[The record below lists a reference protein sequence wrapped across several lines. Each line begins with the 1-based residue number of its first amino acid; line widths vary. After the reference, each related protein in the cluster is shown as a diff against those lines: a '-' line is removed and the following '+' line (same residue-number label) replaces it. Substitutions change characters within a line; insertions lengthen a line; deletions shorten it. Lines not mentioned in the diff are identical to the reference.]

1 MKALKQQKALVGVFS
16 VIVKT
21 SFPALAVIH
30 PVTTRWLAGWWRCS
44 RSWSPSSC
52 RVIVRCPGR
61 GANTGQLGGWSWS
74 LLIIKFVQLSRAGDL
89 LIMIRELRRRGG
101 EGEGDTE
108 VSGRAG
114 RRFELEPSFLTPLGR
129 GRNFSTLWV
138 CVAGAGARTRRV
150 KTVD

>member
-1 MKALKQQKALVGVFS
+1 MVTLLPLLVT
-16 VIVKT
+16 VIV
-21 SFPALAVIH
+21 SRH
-30 PVTTRWLAGWWRCS
+30 CPVSG
-44 RSWSPSSC
+44 
-52 RVIVRCPGR
+52 VR

-114 RRFELEPSFLTPLGR
+114 RRFELEPSFLTLLG
-129 GRNFSTLWV
+129 
-138 CVAGAGARTRRV
+138 
-150 KTVD
+150 

>member
-1 MKALKQQKALVGVFS
+1 MVTLLPLLVT
-16 VIVKT
+16 VIV
-21 SFPALAVIH
+21 SRH
-30 PVTTRWLAGWWRCS
+30 CPVSG
-44 RSWSPSSC
+44 
-52 RVIVRCPGR
+52 VRGR

-114 RRFELEPSFLTPLGR
+114 RRFELEPSFLTLLG
-129 GRNFSTLWV
+129 
-138 CVAGAGARTRRV
+138 
-150 KTVD
+150 

>member
-1 MKALKQQKALVGVFS
+1 MRDGDAAPAPGHRHRVASLSGV
-16 VIVKT
+16 
-21 SFPALAVIH
+21 
-30 PVTTRWLAGWWRCS
+30 RGR
-44 RSWSPSSC
+44 
-52 RVIVRCPGR
+52 GR

-114 RRFELEPSFLTPLGR
+114 RRFELEPSFLTLLG
-129 GRNFSTLWV
+129 
-138 CVAGAGARTRRV
+138 
-150 KTVD
+150 